1 MSLSEKKFLITG
13 WHGETQLLTAK
24 NLYER
29 ILEDSKTDYNWLASA
44 TELVKVCNEPDFPK
58 MYATNIK
65 IIILNCFANLEL
77 QQERCYNRRRI
88 DEEAVYSCYN
98 SLPEKD
104 AAIIKAKEKYLA
116 AIIEGITRYSGDEER
131 FPIYSG
137 PAYKE
142 TCEDWKKAKLN
153 EYAYEAKIDFNQLR
167 EKLNTDFE
175 KTIKEADEK
184 GIFDE
189 DDNLGSHISPINL
202 KELYSF
208 SDI

>member
-1 MSLSEKKFLITG
+1 MSLSEKKYKITG
-13 WHGETQLLTAK
+13 WHGETQVLTAK

-29 ILEDSKTDYNWLASA
+29 VLEDSKSDYNWLASA
-44 TELVKVCNEPDFPK
+44 AELVRVCNEPDFPEI
-58 MYATNIK
+58 YATNIK

-77 QQERCYNRRRI
+77 QQEKCCNRRQT
-88 DEEAVYSCYN
+88 DKEAVYSCYN
-98 SLPEKD
+98 SLPETD
-104 AAIIKAKEKYLA
+104 AAVIKAKEKYLA

-131 FPIYSG
+131 FPIYFG

-153 EYAYEAKIDFNQLR
+153 EYASEAKIDFNHLR

-175 KTIKEADEK
+175 RTIKEADEN

-189 DDNLGSHISPINL
+189 DDKLGVHVSLINL
-202 KELYSF
+202 KEQYSF
-208 SDI
+208 M

>member
-1 MSLSEKKFLITG
+1 MSLSEKKYKITG
-13 WHGETQLLTAK
+13 WHGETQVLTAK

-29 ILEDSKTDYNWLASA
+29 VVENSKSDYNWIASA
-44 TELVKVCNEPDFPK
+44 AELVRVCNEPDFPE

-77 QQERCYNRRRI
+77 QQERCCNRRRT
-88 DEEAVYSCYN
+88 DKEAVYSCYN
-98 SLPEKD
+98 SLSGTD
-104 AAIIKAKEKYLA
+104 AAVIKAKEKYLA

-131 FPIYSG
+131 FPIHFG
-137 PAYKE
+137 HAYKK
-142 TCEDWKKAKLN
+142 TCENWKKAKLK
-153 EYAYEAKIDFNQLR
+153 EYVSEVKIDFNQLR
-167 EKLNTDFE
+167 ERLNADFE

-184 GIFDE
+184 GFFDE
-189 DDNLGSHISPINL
+189 DDKLGVHVSPINL

>member
-1 MSLSEKKFLITG
+1 MSLSEKKYKITG
-13 WHGETQLLTAK
+13 WHGETQVLTAK

-29 ILEDSKTDYNWLASA
+29 VVEDSKSDYNWIASA
-44 TELVKVCNEPDFPK
+44 AELVRVCNEPDFPD
-58 MYATNIK
+58 MYANNIK

-77 QQERCYNRRRI
+77 QQERCYNLRRT
-88 DEEAVYSCYN
+88 DKEAVYSCYN
-98 SLPEKD
+98 SLPETD
-104 AAIIKAKEKYLA
+104 STVIKAKEKYLT

-131 FPIYSG
+131 FPIYFG
-137 PAYKE
+137 PAYKK

-153 EYAYEAKIDFNQLR
+153 EYTSEAKIDFNQLR

-189 DDNLGSHISPINL
+189 DDNLGSNVTEINL

-208 SDI
+208 M

>member
-1 MSLSEKKFLITG
+1 MSLSEKKFLITD
-13 WHGETQLLTAK
+13 WHGEIQLLTAK

-29 ILEDSKTDYNWLASA
+29 VLEDSKSDYNWLTSA
-44 TELVKVCNEPDFPK
+44 TELVKVCNEPDFPE

-65 IIILNCFANLEL
+65 MMILNCFANLEL
-77 QQERCYNRRRI
+77 QQERCYNCRQT
-88 DEEAVYSCYN
+88 DKEAVYSCYN
-98 SLPEKD
+98 SLSEKD
-104 AAIIKAKEKYLA
+104 AAVIKAKENYLA

-131 FPIYSG
+131 FPVHFG

-142 TCEDWKKAKLN
+142 ICEDWKKAKLN
-153 EYAYEAKIDFNQLR
+153 EYASEAKIDFNQLR

-184 GIFDE
+184 GFFDE